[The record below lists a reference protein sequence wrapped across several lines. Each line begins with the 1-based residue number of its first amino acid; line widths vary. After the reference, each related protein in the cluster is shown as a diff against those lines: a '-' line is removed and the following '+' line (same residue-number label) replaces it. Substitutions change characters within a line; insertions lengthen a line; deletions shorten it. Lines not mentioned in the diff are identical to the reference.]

1 MRAWSALFIASLWAA
16 GTAGAQTP
24 VAPPDSLART
34 TLSGVYSAAQA
45 SRGKDTYVMFC
56 QSCHTLA
63 SHTGAAFMGSWKG
76 KPLAALFQY
85 IRYAMPKS
93 EPGTLSDEE
102 YAQVTAY
109 LLLLNGMPD
118 GSLDLP
124 ADSAALGAIRIVPKE
139 P

>member
-1 MRAWSALFIASLWAA
+1 MRALRVLLAVAPATGVLA
-16 GTAGAQTP
+16 AQTP
-24 VAPPDSLART
+24 VSPPDTAART

-45 SRGKDTYVMFC
+45 GRGKDTYVMFC

-63 SHTGAAFMGSWKG
+63 SHTGPAFMGSWKG
-76 KPLAALFQY
+76 KALAELFQY
-85 IRYAMPKS
+85 IRYSMPKS

-124 ADSAALGAIRIVPKE
+124 ADSAALGAIRIVPKT